1 MLHLIA
7 QYLVW
12 YSVRLL
18 MATWRFEYV
27 GEENKETA
35 KKHHPQGAFLQAFWH
50 EYILSYTAAQAWTL
64 PFMALISRSKD
75 GDFAAI
81 ICRKMGFTPVRG
93 SSRGRRGGDKGGR
106 AAMDIYIDN
115 MGKGFSGGMTVD
127 GPKGPR
133 HVCKPGVV
141 LIAEQTGAMI
151 VPGCGVAENYWQFN
165 SWDKFKVPKPFSRIR
180 VIFGEPIAVPKGA
193 SQTQIMET
201 CKLIEAKLTD
211 LENSVQW

>member
-1 MLHLIA
+1 
-7 QYLVW
+7 
-12 YSVRLL
+12 
-18 MATWRFEYV
+18 MATWKFERI
-27 GEENKETA
+27 GLENFDKA
-35 KKHHPQGAFLQAFWH
+35 RAHHPQGAFLQAFWH
-50 EYILSYTAAQAWTL
+50 EHILSYTSAQAWTL

-106 AAMDIYIDN
+106 QAMDIFIEN
-115 MGKGFSGGMTVD
+115 MGLGFSGGMTVD

-151 VPGCGVAENYWQFN
+151 VPGTAVPDRYWEFK
-165 SWDKFKVPKPFSRIR
+165 SWDKFKVPKPFARIR
-180 VIFGEPIAVPKGA
+180 IVYSEPITVAKGS
-193 SQTQIMET
+193 SQTLIAET
-201 CKLIEAKLTD
+201 CKVIEKKLNE
-211 LENSVQW
+211 LEENYRWI